1 MTKEIDIADP
11 IRTRGILERYGLSAK
26 KSLGQNFLTRPQILK
41 DIVAAAEITEADDVI
56 EVGPGIGALTEQLAR
71 HAHHVLAFE
80 IDENLLNVLD
90 ETLDPYDNIT
100 IVNADI
106 LQVDLPKV
114 VAEHLDGKHT
124 LKVVA
129 NLPYYITTPI
139 LKGLLQSDIEL
150 DQIVVMMQK
159 EVADRLNAHP
169 GEKEYGSLSVAIQ
182 LEMNVNV
189 EFEVPRTAFM
199 PQPNVDS
206 AIVKLTQREPWPVQP
221 YSKEAFFKLVH
232 GCFAHR
238 RKTLW
243 NNLLGIYG
251 KAPETKEAL
260 TRHLEKVAI
269 KPGVRPERLSVV
281 DFIRLTNELKEK

>member
-1 MTKEIDIADP
+1 MTQEIDIADP
-11 IRTRGILERYGLSAK
+11 IRTRGILERYHLNAK
-26 KSLGQNFLTRPQILK
+26 KSLGQNFLTQPQILK
-41 DIVAAAEITEADDVI
+41 NIVSAADITEADDVI

-80 IDENLLNVLD
+80 IDENLLDVLD

-100 IVNADI
+100 VVNADI

-114 VAEHLDGKHT
+114 VAENLDGKHA

-139 LKGLLQSDIEL
+139 LKGLLQSTLQL

-159 EVADRLNAHP
+159 EVADRLNAQP
-169 GEKEYGSLSVAIQ
+169 GDKEYGSLSVAIQ
-182 LEMNVNV
+182 LDMNVHV
-189 EFEVPRTAFM
+189 EFEVPRTAFT

-221 YSKEAFFKLVH
+221 NDKDAFFKTVR

-251 KAPETKEAL
+251 KTPEIKAHL
-260 TRHLEKVAI
+260 TQVLESLAI
-269 KPGVRPERLSVV
+269 KPGIRPERLTVV
-281 DFIRLTNELKEK
+281 DFIRLTNALQEN